1 MAYSQL
7 FRAPALLP
15 EVLPEYARTPTP
27 DVLHYSFTRLGVKE
41 AARLHT
47 DATLRPVEASA
58 RTLVVFAKA
67 CTLEGQNALLKL
79 VEDPPHNAAILLLT
93 PDTAHIIP
101 TLRSRFVLVSEEAAP
116 VSATL
121 HSETEKFLHSS
132 YRERLTIIERLHKA
146 KRHDEMA
153 ALAGQLVRYVAH
165 HALPPA
171 SKAVAGDV
179 AALLNQRGVP
189 QKYLLEHL
197 ALELPVGE
205 ERLK

>member
-7 FRAPALLP
+7 LRAPALLP
-15 EVLPEYARTPTP
+15 ELLPEDARTPTP
-27 DVLHYSFTRLGVKE
+27 DVLHYSFSRLGVKE

-47 DATLRPVEASA
+47 DATLRPVAAPA
-58 RTLVVFAKA
+58 RILVVFAEA

-79 VEDPPHNAAILLLT
+79 VEDPPHNAAVVLLT

-101 TLRSRFVLVSEEAAP
+101 TLRSRFVLVNEAEAP
-116 VSATL
+116 VAATL
-121 HSETEKFLHSS
+121 QTKTEKFLHSS
-132 YRERLTIIERLHKA
+132 YRERLAMIERLHKA

-153 ALAGQLVRYVAH
+153 ALAGHLVRYVAH
-165 HALPPA
+165 HALPA
-171 SKAVAGDV
+171 TSKAAAGDV

-205 ERLK
+205 